1 MNIHDISER
10 KLKLLGLL
18 SHFQQTIK
26 EVEEYYFQSE
36 TMTHEEW
43 CELLDYMEEKI
54 AYVREQLLEEN
65 QSNKT

>member
-10 KLKLLGLL
+10 KIKLLGLL
-18 SHFQQTIK
+18 AHFQQTIK
-26 EVEEYYFQSE
+26 EAEEYYFESD
-36 TMTHEEW
+36 MTHEEW

-65 QSNKT
+65 